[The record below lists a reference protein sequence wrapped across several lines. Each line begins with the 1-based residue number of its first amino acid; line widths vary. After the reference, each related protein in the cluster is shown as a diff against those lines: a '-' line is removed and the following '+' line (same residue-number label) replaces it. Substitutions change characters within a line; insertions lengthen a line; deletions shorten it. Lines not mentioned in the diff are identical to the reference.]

1 MPKKIFYFRFIV
13 WYSLCNAT
21 LAALYGVD
29 WKKTIEGFFG
39 EDEVKKEAARKLGHR
54 LLDQAVAAPP
64 AAVQADL
71 SQIMDLFRDPRESF
85 RQQASAILAFLAMFR
100 PDGEQVLAPAVPLLL
115 SLFEDGQPRVQE
127 NAIRSVAS
135 LQPRPP
141 VAAIGALHSVLKRI
155 GGDGIR
161 SDRRSLAAMGL
172 ARLSSTDPE
181 AMRVLVEFLR
191 SPRPAPELEL
201 GLRGLAGATEPSAG
215 PSALGAELLE
225 AAGELVESS
234 NDAVGMAAIK
244 VFQAQLGGWNRDA
257 RFREI
262 AGRVLEQAARNENL
276 SAARREAARET
287 MTRLLRSR

>member
-1 MPKKIFYFRFIV
+1 MPNKNVCFRFIV
-13 WYSLCNAT
+13 WYLLCNAS
-21 LAALYGVD
+21 LAALYGID
-29 WKKTIEGFFG
+29 WKKNAEEAFG
-39 EDEVKKEAARKLGHR
+39 EDEVKKEAARKLTPR
-54 LLDQAVAAPP
+54 LIEQSIAAPP

-71 SQIMDLFRDPRESF
+71 PQLMDLLRDPRDSF
-85 RQQASAILAFLAMFR
+85 RLEASAILSVLAWFR
-100 PDGEQVLAPAVPLLL
+100 PDGEQVLAAAVPLLL
-115 SLFEDGQPRVQE
+115 SLFEDGEPQVQE
-127 NAIRSVAS
+127 NAVRSVAL

-155 GGDGIR
+155 GGDG
-161 SDRRSLAAMGL
+161 RRSGPLAALGL

-181 AMRVLVEFLR
+181 AMRVLLEFLR

-201 GLRGLAGATEPSAG
+201 GLKGLEGATP
-215 PSALGAELLE
+215 LGAELLE

-234 NDAVGMAAIK
+234 DDAVGMAAIK
-244 VFQAQLGGWNRDA
+244 VFQAQLGGLNRDA

-287 MTRLLRSR
+287 MTRLLRSH

>member
-1 MPKKIFYFRFIV
+1 MPDKIFCFRFIV
-13 WYSLCNAT
+13 WFLLCNAS

-29 WKKTIEGFFG
+29 WKKNTEEAFG
-39 EDEVKKEAARKLGHR
+39 EDEVRKEAARKLTVQ
-54 LLDQAVAAPP
+54 LLEQSVAAPP

-71 SQIMDLFRDPRESF
+71 PGIMDLFRDPRDSF
-85 RQQASAILAFLAMFR
+85 RQQASGILAFLAMFR

-127 NAIRSVAS
+127 NAVRSVVL

-141 VAAIGALHSVLKRI
+141 VAAIGALHSVLKRS
-155 GGDGIR
+155 GGDVRLGR
-161 SDRRSLAAMGL
+161 QLAAMGL
-172 ARLSSTDPE
+172 ARLSSTEPE
-181 AMRVLVEFLR
+181 AMRVLLEFLR
-191 SPRPAPELEL
+191 SPRPARELEL
-201 GLRGLAGATEPSAG
+201 GLEGLRRATQDTI
-215 PSALGAELLE
+215 LRAELLE

-234 NDAVGMAAIK
+234 NDAVGLVAIM
-244 VFQAQLGGWNRDA
+244 VFQTQLGGRNRDA

-287 MTRLLRSR
+287 MIQLLRSR

>member
-1 MPKKIFYFRFIV
+1 MPDKIFCFRFIV
-13 WYSLCNAT
+13 WFLLCNAS

-29 WKKTIEGFFG
+29 WKKNTEEAFG
-39 EDEVKKEAARKLGHR
+39 EDEVKREAARKLGVR
-54 LLDQAVAAPP
+54 LLEQSVAAPP

-71 SQIMDLFRDPRESF
+71 PGIMDLFRDPRDSF

-115 SLFEDGQPRVQE
+115 SLFEDGQPGVQE
-127 NAIRSVAS
+127 NAVLSVA
-135 LQPRPP
+135 LLKPRPP
-141 VAAIGALHSVLKRI
+141 VAAIGALHSVLKRS
-155 GGDGIR
+155 GGDVKRGR
-161 SDRRSLAAMGL
+161 EWAAMGL
-172 ARLSSTDPE
+172 ARLSSTEPE
-181 AMRVLVEFLR
+181 AMRVLLEFLR

-201 GLRGLAGATEPSAG
+201 GLEGLRSATQDTI
-215 PSALGAELLE
+215 LRAELLE

-234 NDAVGMAAIK
+234 NDAVGLVAIM
-244 VFQAQLGGWNRDA
+244 VFQTQLGGRNRDA

-287 MTRLLRSR
+287 MIQLLRSR

>member
-1 MPKKIFYFRFIV
+1 L
-13 WYSLCNAT
+13 LCNAS

-29 WKKTIEGFFG
+29 WKKNTEEAFG
-39 EDEVKKEAARKLGHR
+39 EDEVKKEAARKLGFR
-54 LLDQAVAAPP
+54 LLEQSVAAPP

-71 SQIMDLFRDPRESF
+71 PGIMDLFRDPRDSF
-85 RQQASAILAFLAMFR
+85 RQQASSILAVLAMFR

-115 SLFEDGQPRVQE
+115 GLFEDGQPQVQE
-127 NAIRSVAS
+127 NAVQSIAV

-141 VAAIGALHSVLKRI
+141 VAAIGALHSVLKRS
-155 GGDGIR
+155 GGDG
-161 SDRRSLAAMGL
+161 RRRGREFAAMGL

-181 AMRVLVEFLR
+181 AMRVLLEFLR
-191 SPRPAPELEL
+191 SPRPAPELVL
-201 GLRGLAGATEPSAG
+201 GLEGLARATLHPGHA
-215 PSALGAELLE
+215 ALGAELLE

-234 NDAVGMAAIK
+234 DDAVGLAAIT
-244 VFQAQLGGWNRDA
+244 VFETQLGGRNRDA

-262 AGRVLEQAARNENL
+262 AGRVLEQAARKENL

>member
-1 MPKKIFYFRFIV
+1 MPDKIFCFRFIV
-13 WYSLCNAT
+13 WFLLCNAS

-29 WKKTIEGFFG
+29 WKKNTEEAFG
-39 EDEVKKEAARKLGHR
+39 EDEVRKEAARKLTVQ
-54 LLDQAVAAPP
+54 LLEQSVAAPP

-71 SQIMDLFRDPRESF
+71 PGIMDLFRDPRDSF

-100 PDGEQVLAPAVPLLL
+100 PDGEQVLAAAVPLLL
-115 SLFEDGQPRVQE
+115 GLFEDGQPRVQE
-127 NAIRSVAS
+127 NAIRSVAL

-155 GGDGIR
+155 GGDG
-161 SDRRSLAAMGL
+161 RRSGPLAALGL

-181 AMRVLVEFLR
+181 AMRVLLEFLR

-201 GLRGLAGATEPSAG
+201 GLKGLEGATP
-215 PSALGAELLE
+215 LGAELLE

-234 NDAVGMAAIK
+234 DDAVGMAAIK
-244 VFQAQLGGWNRDA
+244 VFQAQLGGLNRDA

-287 MTRLLRSR
+287 MIRLLRSH

>member
-1 MPKKIFYFRFIV
+1 MPNKIFNFRFIV
-13 WYSLCNAT
+13 WYLLCNAS
-21 LAALYGVD
+21 LAALYGID
-29 WKKTIEGFFG
+29 WKKNAEEAFG
-39 EDEVKKEAARKLGHR
+39 EDEVKREAARKLTPR
-54 LLDQAVAAPP
+54 LGEQALAAPP

-71 SQIMDLFRDPRESF
+71 PQIMDLLRDPRDSV
-85 RQQASAILAFLAMFR
+85 RLHATAILAFLAMFR

-115 SLFEDGQPRVQE
+115 GLFEDGQPRVQE
-127 NAIRSVAS
+127 NAIRSVAL

-155 GGDGIR
+155 GGDGR
-161 SDRRSLAAMGL
+161 EPGRRSLAALGL

-181 AMRVLVEFLR
+181 AMRVLLEFLR

-201 GLRGLAGATEPSAG
+201 GLKGLEGATP
-215 PSALGAELLE
+215 LGAELLE

-234 NDAVGMAAIK
+234 DDAVGMAAIK
-244 VFQAQLGGWNRDA
+244 VFQAQLGGLSRDA

-287 MTRLLRSR
+287 MTRLLRSH

>member
-1 MPKKIFYFRFIV
+1 MPNKIFNFRFIV
-13 WYSLCNAT
+13 WYLLCNAS

-29 WKKTIEGFFG
+29 WKKNAEETYG
-39 EDEVKKEAARKLGHR
+39 EDEVKKEAARKLTPR
-54 LLDQAVAAPP
+54 LVEQSIAAPP

-71 SQIMDLFRDPRESF
+71 PELMDLLRDPRDSF
-85 RQQASAILAFLAMFR
+85 RLHGSGILSVLAMFR
-100 PDGEQVLAPAVPLLL
+100 PDGEQVLAAAVPLLL
-115 SLFEDGQPRVQE
+115 GLFEDGEPQVQE
-127 NAIRSVAS
+127 NAVRSVAL

-155 GGDGIR
+155 GGDG
-161 SDRRSLAAMGL
+161 RRSGPLAALGL

-181 AMRVLVEFLR
+181 AMRVLLEFLR

-201 GLRGLAGATEPSAG
+201 GLKGLEGATP
-215 PSALGAELLE
+215 LGAELLE

-244 VFQAQLGGWNRDA
+244 VFQAQLGGLNRDA

-287 MTRLLRSR
+287 MIRLLRSH